1 MSNTPDRLAEIL
13 RHKAAEVTARAA
25 ELPLPALSARVE
37 AASPPRGFANALHRK
52 MEQGSPAVIAEIKRA
67 SPSKGVLRPNLDPAE
82 IARAY
87 ESAGAACLSVLTDE
101 AFFRGSLLDFKLA
114 RGSSA
119 LPVLRKDF
127 MLDAWQ
133 IYESRLIGADC
144 VLLIVAAL
152 GDAAL
157 QELCVLAM
165 DLGMDVLMEVHDRE
179 ELDRAL
185 ATPAVLIGINN
196 RNLHTFETDL
206 SITLDLK
213 PLVPADRLMISESGI
228 SEPADVEKLKGA
240 GVKAFLVG
248 EALMCAPDPGTHLQQ
263 LFATWL

>member
-25 ELPLPALSARVE
+25 ELPLLALSARVE
-37 AASPPRGFANALHRK
+37 AASPPRGFANALHRA
-52 MEQGSPAVIAEIKRA
+52 MQPGRPAVIAEIKRA
-67 SPSKGVLRPNLDPAE
+67 SPSKGVLRSNLDPAE

-87 ESAGAACLSVLTDE
+87 ESAGAACLSVLTDG
-101 AFFRGSLLDFKLA
+101 AFFQGSLLDFKSA
-114 RGSSA
+114 RGSCP

-127 MLDAWQ
+127 ILDAWQ

-144 VLLIVAAL
+144 ILLIVAAL

-165 DLGMDVLMEVHDRE
+165 DLGMDVLVEVHDRE

-185 ATPAVLIGINN
+185 ATPASLIGINN
-196 RNLHTFETDL
+196 RNLHTFETD
-206 SITLDLK
+206 IATTLDLK
-213 PLVPADRLMISESGI
+213 PHVPDDRLLISESGI
-228 SEPADVEKLKGA
+228 ADPSDVKRLQQA
-240 GVKAFLVG
+240 GINAFLVG
-248 EALMCAPDPGTHLQQ
+248 ETLMTAPNPGDRLKE
-263 LFATWL
+263 LFV

>member
-1 MSNTPDRLAEIL
+1 MSDTPDRLAEIL
-13 RHKAAEVTARAA
+13 RHKVAEVTARAA

-52 MEQGSPAVIAEIKRA
+52 MEQEVPAVIAEIKRA
-67 SPSKGVLRPNLDPAE
+67 SPSKGVLRSDLDPAE
-82 IARAY
+82 IARGY

-101 AFFRGSLLDFKLA
+101 AFFQGSLLDFKSA
-114 RGSSA
+114 RGNCS

-144 VLLIVAAL
+144 ILLIVAAL

-165 DLGMDVLMEVHDRE
+165 DLGMDVLVEVHGRE

-185 ATPAVLIGINN
+185 ATPATLIGINN
-196 RNLHTFETDL
+196 RNLRTFETDL
-206 SITLDLK
+206 STTLDLIAD
-213 PLVPADRLMISESGI
+213 VPDDRLLITESGI
-228 SEPADVEKLKGA
+228 ASKEDVQKLRAA
-240 GVKAFLVG
+240 GVNAFLVG
-248 EALMCAPDPGTHLQQ
+248 EALMIAPDPGQRLKE
-263 LFATWL
+263 LFG